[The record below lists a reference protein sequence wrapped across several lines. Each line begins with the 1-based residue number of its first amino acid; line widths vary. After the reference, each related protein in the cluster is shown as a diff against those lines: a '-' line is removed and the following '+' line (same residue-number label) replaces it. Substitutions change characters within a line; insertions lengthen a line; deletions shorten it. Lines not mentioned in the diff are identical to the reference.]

1 MIVLA
6 ANCHEKVRKAL
17 HNFLSQ
23 KWRLLF
29 IYLLKQQSET
39 YKIQFTFI

>member
-1 MIVLA
+1 MIVSA

-17 HNFLSQ
+17 HNSLSK

-29 IYLLKQQSET
+29 IYSLKQQSET
-39 YKIQFTFI
+39 YKIQFTII